1 MSFKITSAV
10 IDPAARKR
18 ELERSTAGA
27 CVTFE
32 GWVRDHNDADRDVR
46 GRATQARAGMPAVEQ
61 RREQLPG
68 AVADGE
74 AVQALEYEA
83 HQAIAEKEGARIV
96 EEALAR
102 FAVTAIHCE
111 HRVGKLAIGDCA
123 VWVGVSAD
131 HRGAAFDACRYVIDE
146 TKARVPIWK
155 KEHYASGATGWV
167 NCATKVSR

>member
-1 MSFKITSAV
+1 MSFQIVSAV

-32 GWVRDHNDADRDVR
+32 GWVRDHN
-46 GRATQARAGMPAVEQ
+46 E
-61 RREQLPG
+61 
-68 AVADGE
+68 GE

-83 HQAIAEKEGARIV
+83 HQQIAEKEGARIV
-96 EEALAR
+96 AEALER
-102 FAVTAIHCE
+102 FAVTAVHCE
-111 HRVGKLAIGDCA
+111 HRVGKLAIGECA

-146 TKARVPIWK
+146 TKALR
-155 KEHYASGATGWV
+155 ERRHGLGQL
-167 NCATKVSR
+167 RD